1 MKHLSMEVAMEMKIT
16 FYHYINVNR
25 VAPVSKC
32 MCLIFY
38 FLQIL
43 YFKFFYRL
51 PSNMYKGVLYSW
63 KRCYL
68 FIVSTNYKY
77 VFINNYK
84 SYRPNFDC
92 EIDDCAI
99 TNCQACYYSYNVL
112 PMPSNCSQICENPFD
127 EVCMIEWGRCI
138 RRHFLE
144 IYNEVSYY
152 RILIARIHLLYKSI
166 PCISHNIDTF
176 VIPF

>member
-1 MKHLSMEVAMEMKIT
+1 MKIT

-68 FIVSTNYKY
+68 FIVSTNYKF

-84 SYRPNFDC
+84 SYRPNSDC

-99 TNCQACYYSYNVL
+99 TNCQACYYSYNPL
-112 PMPSNCSQICENPFD
+112 PFPEMPSNCPQNCENPLD
-127 EVCMIEWGRCI
+127 EVCMTKWGSCV
-138 RRHFLE
+138 RRSFLKV
-144 IYNEVSYY
+144 YSKVSYY
-152 RILIARIHLLYKSI
+152 SDRIFITKMNLLYKSTH
-166 PCISHNIDTF
+166 CINCKIDIF
-176 VIPF
+176 VILF